1 MFNIKTLNLKTNRV
15 AVGNLSVVK
24 KQVKNHAR
32 NFKQAEDING
42 RII

>member
-24 KQVKNHAR
+24 KTGKTSC
-32 NFKQAEDING
+32 KKL
-42 RII
+42 